1 MMRFVPQHIY
11 NFCASYGLFDNW
23 VFVGMFTGI
32 FTVDSIN
39 SLDEL
44 MKDRSILSGYLP
56 VVNRYGRKLLTYQ
69 KNPYN
74 GSITG

>member
-11 NFCASYGLFDNW
+11 NFCASYGLFDTW
-23 VFVGMFTGI
+23 VFVGI

-56 VVNRYGRKLLTYQ
+56 VVNRYGRKLLIYQ